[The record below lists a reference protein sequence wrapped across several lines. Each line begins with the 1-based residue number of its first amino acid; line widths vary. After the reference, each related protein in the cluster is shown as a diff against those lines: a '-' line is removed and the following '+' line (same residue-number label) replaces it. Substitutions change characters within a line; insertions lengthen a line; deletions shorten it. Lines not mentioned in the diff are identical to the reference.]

1 MEVSGTVLRH
11 TNYIFGVGTHTRSHG
26 VVPRRVR
33 MSMGSGFHDEGHVQ
47 YYQDVKK
54 NTEPVIISNK
64 KKIKLLKRFSKNVS
78 QLPQLGFAQDPNLL
92 DQLHQNLITVLFSPL
107 FLLFL
112 FLLFE
117 FQHSSGC
124 QLKICVFFLFL
135 FLSSLYTT
143 NSNYD

>member
-1 MEVSGTVLRH
+1 MA
-11 TNYIFGVGTHTRSHG
+11 
-26 VVPRRVR
+26 
-33 MSMGSGFHDEGHVQ
+33 MGSGFHDEGHVQ

-92 DQLHQNLITVLFSPL
+92 DQLQQNLMTVIFSPL
-107 FLLFL
+107 LLLPL

-117 FQHSSGC
+117 FQYALDS
-124 QLKICVFFLFL
+124 QLKFCFF
-135 FLSSLYTT
+135 TD
-143 NSNYD
+143 SNYDDKLLMMIMAIIELMFLFT